1 MKIKVL
7 IGFFLLLYSV
17 VSIAQEELDTLPRLD
32 LTKIALVNQSDSYIT
47 FPTDVGNLE
56 PLIFEANVNPN
67 FVIRERADSK
77 MMAVL
82 TPQVRIRMYNKES
95 YPVQTPSYIPQ
106 ISIYHL
112 LSKNDGFVTTSLF
125 GKIAHHS
132 NGQDGNFFKD
142 STATVVNFRSGNFVT
157 NFLEIG
163 VLRSFYNEKRNAL
176 RFFRSSVELHPSRW
190 MLPEM
195 RGTYSGLRWHNSI
208 LAYKLPVD
216 KLFFTESRR
225 ASFSVK
231 LETTLM
237 LDQINDWD
245 LLNPDR
251 LNAALTIYYHP
262 KFLEDIGLFVQF
274 YKGMDYY
281 NIYYHNEISAIRFG
295 LMTEILRF

>member
-7 IGFFLLLYSV
+7 TGVFLLLHIISF
-17 VSIAQEELDTLPRLD
+17 AQDKLDTLPKLD
-32 LTKIALVNQSDSYIT
+32 LTKIALVNQSDSYVT
-47 FPTDVGNLE
+47 FPTDIGNLE

-77 MMAVL
+77 LMAIL
-82 TPQVRIRMYNKES
+82 TPQIRLRMYNKES

-112 LSKNDGFVTTSLF
+112 LSETGPLKKTSVF

-132 NGQDGNFFKD
+132 NGQDGSFYKD
-142 STATVVNFRSGNFVT
+142 STLTEINFETGNFAT
-157 NFLEIG
+157 NFIELGI
-163 VLRSFYNEKRNAL
+163 LRSFYNQKRNAL
-176 RFFRSSVELHPSRW
+176 RFFKSSVEFHPSGW

-195 RGTYSGLRWHNSI
+195 RGTYSGLRWHNSL

-216 KLFFTESRR
+216 KLFFSESRR

-245 LLNPDR
+245 LLDLNR
-251 LNAALTIYYHP
+251 LNAALTVYYHP

-274 YKGMDYY
+274 YKGRDYY
-281 NIYYHNEISAIRFG
+281 NIYYHNDNSTIRFG